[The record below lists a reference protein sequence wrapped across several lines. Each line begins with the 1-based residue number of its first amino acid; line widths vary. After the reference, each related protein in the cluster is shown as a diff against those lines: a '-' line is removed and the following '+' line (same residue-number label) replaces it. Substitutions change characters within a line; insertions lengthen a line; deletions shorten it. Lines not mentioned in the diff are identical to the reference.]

1 MPVGSGP
8 VRWDDAG
15 VPHRRELQGLRAV
28 AVLLVVLDHAG
39 LPFVQ
44 GGYVGVDVFFVLSG
58 YLITGLLLRQARRDG
73 RIRLSDFYVR
83 RARRILPAAVLTL
96 VVTDLVAHQ
105 LLNLVRARQAV
116 SDSVWAA
123 FFMANV
129 HFAREGSDYFSQLQP
144 PSPVQH
150 YWTLAVEEQFY
161 LVWPIVLAGV
171 LAVPFLRRRLLWIV
185 LAAAGASL
193 AWSIHSTASD
203 ATYAYY
209 STATR
214 AWELALGAALAIAA
228 PRLRGA
234 AAWLGLACICTAAV
248 AFSSSTPFP
257 GYAALLPTIGAA
269 LVIAASDGSAS
280 RLLSLAPFRYVGDRS
295 YTFYLWHWPVLVIA
309 ADYVGHDLSTVVRLG
324 LLAGAFGLSILS
336 YALYENPIRQM
347 RWRPQ
352 TGALLWPAS
361 AAVILAVAVP
371 ILVSLNARATRISNA
386 AAAVRPAELV
396 WKTSAARSSWKPLPA
411 VVDAVNAARR
421 GAALPWPLTPAVT
434 DLRNDL
440 FAFPSGCSARQGE
453 TTSKICRL
461 GTADATKTLVV
472 FGDSHAEMWMPP
484 VLRMAKRDAWSVV
497 PFVKV
502 GCVPSSWTHK
512 SWPCGIWYR
521 WAINRAAALHPQA
534 TLVVGSWAG
543 SKTPAAAVKGVA
555 GLIRDAR
562 SFSASTIVVG
572 DSPHQHRN
580 PVDCLLSAGANMRT
594 CSSKATLV
602 ELQTDA
608 AVAAAA
614 AKAHVGFMNVT
625 GWFCAH
631 ASSVAVLCPM
641 VVNRTI
647 GWIDQGHISS
657 TYGLELSTP
666 FRNAFRR
673 ELFR

>member
-1 MPVGSGP
+1 MLT
-8 VRWDDAG
+8 
-15 VPHRRELQGLRAV
+15 VPL
-28 AVLLVVLDHAG
+28 
-39 LPFVQ
+39 
-44 GGYVGVDVFFVLSG
+44 
-58 YLITGLLLRQARRDG
+58 
-73 RIRLSDFYVR
+73 
-83 RARRILPAAVLTL
+83 
-96 VVTDLVAHQ
+96 
-105 LLNLVRARQAV
+105 
-116 SDSVWAA
+116 
-123 FFMANV
+123 
-129 HFAREGSDYFSQLQP
+129 
-144 PSPVQH
+144 
-150 YWTLAVEEQFY
+150 
-161 LVWPIVLAGV
+161 
-171 LAVPFLRRRLLWIV
+171 LRRRLLWIV

-193 AWSIHSTASD
+193 AWSIHSTATD

-269 LVIAASDGSAS
+269 LVIAASPGRAS

-295 YTFYLWHWPVLVIA
+295 YAFYLWHWPVLVIA
-309 ADYVGHDLSTVVRLG
+309 AEYVGHDLSTVVRLG

-396 WKTSAARSSWKPLPA
+396 RETTAARSSWKPLPA
-411 VVDAVNAARR
+411 VLEAVNAAKR

-461 GTADATKTLVV
+461 GATDATKTLVV

-484 VLRMAKRDAWSVV
+484 VLHMAKRDAWTVV

-502 GCVPSSWTHK
+502 GCVSSSWTHK

-543 SKTPAAAVKGVA
+543 SRTPVAAVKGVT

-580 PVDCLLSAGANMRT
+580 PVDCLLAAGANMRT

-608 AVAAAA
+608 SVAAAA

>member
-1 MPVGSGP
+1 M
-8 VRWDDAG
+8 
-15 VPHRRELQGLRAV
+15 PHRRELQGLRAV

-39 LPFVQ
+39 LPFLQ

-58 YLITGLLLRQARRDG
+58 YLITGLLLRQAGRDG

-161 LVWPIVLAGV
+161 LVWPIVLAGR
-171 LAVPFLRRRLLWIV
+171 AGGSPP
-185 LAAAGASL
+185 AAAAALDRARRGRRVARL
-193 AWSIHSTASD
+193 VDPQHGD
-203 ATYAYY
+203 RCDLRVLLHGH
-209 STATR
+209 R

-269 LVIAASDGSAS
+269 LVIAASPGRAS

-295 YTFYLWHWPVLVIA
+295 YAFYLWHWPVLVIA
-309 ADYVGHDLSTVVRLG
+309 AEYVGHDLSTVVRLG

-396 WKTSAARSSWKPLPA
+396 RETTAARSSWKPLPA
-411 VVDAVNAARR
+411 VVDAVNAAKR

-461 GTADATKTLVV
+461 GATDATKTLVV

-502 GCVPSSWTHK
+502 GCVSSSWTHK

-543 SKTPAAAVKGVA
+543 SRTPVAAVKGVT

-580 PVDCLLSAGANMRT
+580 PVDCLLAAGANMRT

-608 AVAAAA
+608 SVAAAA

>member
-214 AWELALGAALAIAA
+214 AWELALGAALAIPA

-411 VVDAVNAARR
+411 VVAAVNAARR

-440 FAFPSGCSARQGE
+440 FAFPSGCSAREGD

-502 GCVPSSWTHK
+502 GCVSSSWTHK

>member
-1 MPVGSGP
+1 
-8 VRWDDAG
+8 

-28 AVLLVVLDHAG
+28 AVLLVVLDHGG
-39 LPFVQ
+39 LPFLQ

-58 YLITGLLLRQARRDG
+58 YLITGLLLRQAERDG

-96 VVTDLVAHQ
+96 VVTDVAAHH
-105 LLNLVRARQAV
+105 LLNLVRAREAV

-129 HFAREGSDYFSQLQP
+129 HFAREGSDYFAQLQP

-161 LVWPIVLAGV
+161 LVWPVVLAGI
-171 LAVPFLRRRLLWIV
+171 LAVPFLRRQLIWIV

-193 AWSIHSTASD
+193 AWSIHSTATD
-203 ATYAYY
+203 ATYAYF

-269 LVIAASDGSAS
+269 LVIAAAPSSAS

-295 YTFYLWHWPVLVIA
+295 YAFYLWHWPVLVIA
-309 ADYVGHDLSTVVRLG
+309 AEHVGHDLSTVVRLG

-371 ILVSLNARATRISNA
+371 ILVSLNAKATRISNA

-396 WKTSAARSSWKPLPA
+396 RETTLARGSWKPLPA
-411 VVDAVNAARR
+411 VVAAVNAAKR

-440 FAFPSGCSARQGE
+440 YGFPNGCSARQGE
-453 TTSKICRL
+453 TTSRICRL
-461 GTADATKTLVV
+461 GAPDATKTLVV

-484 VLRMAKRDAWSVV
+484 VLRMARRDEWSVV

-502 GCVPSSWTHK
+502 GCVPSSWTHR

-534 TLVVGSWAG
+534 TLAIGSWAG
-543 SKTPAAAVKGVA
+543 SHAPAAAVKGMTA
-555 GLIRDAR
+555 LIGDAR

-580 PVDCLLSAGANMRT
+580 PVDCLLATGANMRT

-602 ELQTDA
+602 ELQTDQ
-608 AVAAAA
+608 AVAKAA
-614 AKAHVGFMNVT
+614 AKAHVGFMNVD
-625 GWFCAH
+625 GWFCAR